1 MNISPLVE
9 TLKTY
14 GIFSRKEYYGQAF
27 SRNLGLLTRQE
38 QGRLAQAR
46 IGIPGM
52 GGVGGNHLMTMV
64 RTGVGHF
71 HISDFDMFEPANIN
85 RQFGARVP
93 DFGRPKMTVMKEQ
106 ALSVNPFI
114 TIKEFHNGI
123 GPDTVD
129 EFLDG
134 LDVVIDSLDFFAF
147 DARRLLFTR
156 AREKGIHVITAGP
169 LGFSAA
175 MLVFAPDQGMG
186 FDAYFNIVDGM
197 NDEDRHLAFA
207 LGLAPKA
214 LQFKYMDTAK
224 VSLKSGKGPS
234 LNIACQLCAGLAGT
248 EAVKIILKRGK
259 IRPVPYY
266 VQFDPYINK
275 YMVKK
280 LHMGNRHPWQRVKMA
295 VVKHMINKNAVT
307 GPQEAELPCLS
318 SAQGLSTQALEYIIR
333 AGIQAPSGDNCQPWK
348 FRRDSYRICLYLNE
362 DADHSFFNVNQAAS
376 IISCGA
382 SLENM
387 RLAATK
393 LGLKADIRY
402 AGQGEKIADIVLTKA
417 SGQKK
422 EVLADMIWKRHTN
435 RKLFKKIA
443 PPVSLLER
451 LSSCIKD
458 IGGTHVHF
466 VTDPGKLSRVADLVS
481 RADRIRTERRD
492 LHEHL
497 NAMLRLT
504 VDEAMEK
511 RDGFYIKNLEAGPE
525 GEFFLKATKYWP
537 MMNIANHLGMGRIV
551 AAAAH
556 KGIIHAS
563 GVGLITVDGT
573 GRDHLLNGGR
583 ALERIWLSLTHAGFQ
598 FQPMTAVTLFFLRRR
613 YEGDKEFSAAH
624 AKMLEKIKAD
634 YARLFSVPGLDRKG
648 QVMLFRFGLAE
659 NMRYGTM
666 RQHLKKFII

>member
-1 MNISPLVE
+1 MDISPLVE

-14 GIFSRKEYYGQAF
+14 GIFSRKEYYDQAF
-27 SRNLGLLTRQE
+27 SRNLGLLTQQE
-38 QGRLAQAR
+38 QDRLAQAR
-46 IGIPGM
+46 VGIPGM

-71 HISDFDMFEPANIN
+71 HISDFDAYEPANVN

-93 DFGRPKMTVMKEQ
+93 DFGRSKMTVMKEQ

-114 TIKEFHNGI
+114 TIKEFHDGI

-129 EFLDG
+129 EFLEG

-156 AREKGIHVITAGP
+156 ARKKGIHVITAGP
-169 LGFSAA
+169 LGFSTA

-186 FDAYFNIVDGM
+186 FDTYFNIVDGM
-197 NDEDRHLAFA
+197 KDEDRHLAFA

-224 VSLKSGKGPS
+224 VSFRSGKGPS

-248 EAVKIILKRGK
+248 EALKIILKRGK
-259 IRPVPYY
+259 IWPVPYY

-280 LHMGNRHPWQRVKMA
+280 LRMGNRHPWQRVKKA
-295 VVKHMINKNAVT
+295 VVKYKINKNAVT
-307 GPQEAELPCLS
+307 GPEEAELPCLS
-318 SAQGLSTQALEYIIR
+318 SAQGFSPQAVEYIIR

-348 FRRDSYRICLYLNE
+348 FSYDSDSICLYLNE

-382 SLENM
+382 ALENM
-387 RLAATK
+387 RLAAGK
-393 LGLKADIRY
+393 LGLNADIRY
-402 AGQGEKIADIVLTKA
+402 AGPGKKIADIALTKDP
-417 SGQKK
+417 GLKR

-435 RKLFKKIA
+435 RKRFKKNPPPA
-443 PPVSLLER
+443 PLLDA
-451 LSSCIKD
+451 LSSCITD
-458 IGGTHVHF
+458 ISGVHVHF
-466 VTDPGKLSRVADLVS
+466 ITDPGALSRVAGLVS

-492 LHEHL
+492 LHGHL
-497 NAMLRLT
+497 NAMLRFSF
-504 VDEAMEK
+504 DEAMAK

-525 GEFFLKATKYWP
+525 GELFLKATKHWP
-537 MMNIANHLGMGRIV
+537 MMRIANSLGMGRVV

-556 KGIIHAS
+556 KGIMHAS
-563 GVGLITVDGT
+563 GVGLVYADGT

-598 FQPMTAVTLFFLRRR
+598 FQPMTAVTLFFLRRQ
-613 YEGDKEFSAAH
+613 YEGDKAFSPAH
-624 AKMLEKIKAD
+624 ARMLKKIDAD
-634 YARLFSVPGLDRKG
+634 YARLFSIPGLDRKG
-648 QVMLFRFGLAE
+648 QIMLFRFGLAD
-659 NMRYGTM
+659 NMRFGTM
-666 RQHLKKFII
+666 RQHLKTFVV